1 MHNIIFTIK
10 DLIGKYGSGEKRT
23 IKCTTCDYEKKS
35 TQVEHT
41 SQRVAL
47 SWFIVRM
54 KNLFVLIVM
63 RSMVIF

>member
-1 MHNIIFTIK
+1 MEVVKNA
-10 DLIGKYGSGEKRT
+10 RT
-23 IKCTTCDYEKKS
+23 ITVSVQPVTMKKKS

-54 KNLFVLIVM
+54 KNLSVLIVM

>member
-1 MHNIIFTIK
+1 MEVVKNALLSVQSMTMK
-10 DLIGKYGSGEKRT
+10 
-23 IKCTTCDYEKKS
+23 KKS

-54 KNLFVLIVM
+54 KNLSVLIVM